1 MKNNKDNYESFEIA
15 FEELKQIVQNFEKT
29 EDISLED
36 LLKNYEQG
44 MIAYSY
50 CMKKLEDTQR
60 KIKIIDSNF
69 E

>member
-1 MKNNKDNYESFEIA
+1 MKDNYESFEIA
-15 FEELKQIVQNFEKT
+15 FEELKQVVQNFENT
-29 EDISLED
+29 EDIAIED

-50 CMKKLEDTQR
+50 CMKKLEDTQK